1 MVGSWFHS
9 VYLFLISRKAF
20 ETIII
25 FQYKLWIHNLYV
37 LHNFLLCF
45 LLNAET
51 KHSMWKNIFTKSD
64 ADLCPFASQGRKWE
78 NILFYH
84 SSHLCAHVTFN
95 LLLTRQI
102 FSRPLTQENLGQ
114 YPFHSPS
121 SCLQQKITLL
131 FVVDIF
137 RTRVKHLI
145 SSLYSTCNIPKHNF
159 GTKYVPKIL
168 LFHQLS
174 IFTSKQE
181 KQHHPSVPQFSFTHD
196 HLSTKSGLIKDRLQP
211 AL

>member
-1 MVGSWFHS
+1 MWS
-9 VYLFLISRKAF
+9 VRDSIPFISFWSQGKLLQISLSF
-20 ETIII
+20 NTNYEYTICMCFI
-25 FQYKLWIHNLYV
+25 YS
-37 LHNFLLCF
+37 FLLCF

-102 FSRPLTQENLGQ
+102 FSRPLTQENLGK

-121 SCLQQKITLL
+121 LCLQQKSHYS
-131 FVVDIF
+131 F
-137 RTRVKHLI
+137 
-145 SSLYSTCNIPKHNF
+145 SLTF
-159 GTKYVPKIL
+159 
-168 LFHQLS
+168 FAQ
-174 IFTSKQE
+174 Q
-181 KQHHPSVPQFSFTHD
+181 
-196 HLSTKSGLIKDRLQP
+196 
-211 AL
+211 